1 MTDMNGVNF
10 PSVNP
15 QIVKEDEEDGPYKD
29 KSLIGKTKKAKVIF
43 IVTTIGYVMLFLI
56 IVLMLRA
63 VDLGNSTYAI
73 GKEVRDKSDSMKS
86 YINGASTGGDDEGES
101 VTEKVAEKVTEGFKA
116 VIRRFL

>member
-1 MTDMNGVNF
+1 MADANGALFESVKPNIVN
-10 PSVNP
+10 
-15 QIVKEDEEDGPYKD
+15 EDEENIPYKD

-63 VDLGNSTYAI
+63 VDLGNSTYTI

-86 YINGASTGGDDEGES
+86 YINGASNGEDDEGES
-101 VTEKVAEKVTEGFKA
+101 VTEKVTEKVTEGFKA